1 MAAQR
6 LRRVLHLGEADAE
19 LNGRVAILL
28 RRALRDDLAFS
39 ILRTVTGICSPAS
52 CWTRVIPTFCAIT
65 PERIVSFFLQR
76 SLAFARLMAVLQVS
90 VGATPLLASD
100 P

>member
-28 RRALRDDLAFS
+28 RRALRDDLAV
-39 ILRTVTGICSPAS
+39 LHLENRD
-52 CWTRVIPTFCAIT
+52 RDM
-65 PERIVSFFLQR
+65 
-76 SLAFARLMAVLQVS
+76 LAGVVMDA
-90 VGATPLLASD
+90 GHPDLLCNYT
-100 P
+100 